1 MIIILIYALLVLK
14 IVQDVKIKFNAKDVC
29 QNFIFKIILVWYVS
43 SIAKHVQMD
52 LHVNLVL
59 VDFIYICQIK
69 FVLFVLKVV

>member
-1 MIIILIYALLVLK
+1 MIIILIYALPVLK
-14 IVQDVKIKFNAKDVC
+14 IVQDVKIKINAKDVC

-52 LHVNLVL
+52 LHVILVL
-59 VDFIYICQIK
+59 VDFIDICQIK

>member
-14 IVQDVKIKFNAKDVC
+14 IVQDVKIKINAKDVC

-52 LHVNLVL
+52 LHVILVL
-59 VDFIYICQIK
+59 VDFIDICQIK

>member
-1 MIIILIYALLVLK
+1 MIIILIYVLLVLK
-14 IVQDVKIKFNAKDVC
+14 IVQDVKIKINVKDVS

-43 SIAKHVQMD
+43 SIVKHVQMD